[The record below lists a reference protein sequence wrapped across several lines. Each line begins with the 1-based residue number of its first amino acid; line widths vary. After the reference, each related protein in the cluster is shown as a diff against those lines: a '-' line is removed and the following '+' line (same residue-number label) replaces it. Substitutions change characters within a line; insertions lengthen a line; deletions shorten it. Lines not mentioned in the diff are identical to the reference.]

1 MRTHL
6 LPGRSLSLVLVLLAG
21 CATRQ
26 VVQFSDPQ
34 APVENPQKARIYVM
48 RDPNFWRFNLVS
60 LFRKVRVLDG
70 AVEIGSIA
78 GQRGYLSWEREPGEA
93 SLSVPGEA
101 YLGLTVE
108 KGGVYYVV
116 VHDKA
121 VGAGW
126 PPGSGRMIVE
136 LELVDAEKGRRVLA
150 RGTPPDHGAPSR
162 P

>member
-1 MRTHL
+1 MKTYRL
-6 LPGRSLSLVLVLLAG
+6 RRSSLSLVLLLLAG

-26 VVQFSDPQ
+26 LVSFPDPQ
-34 APVENPQKARIYVM
+34 AAVQDPRKSRIYVM

-60 LFRKVRVLDG
+60 LFRKIRVLDG

-78 GQRGYLSWEREPGEA
+78 GQRGCLSWEREPGDA

-108 KGGVYYVV
+108 KGSAYYVV

-150 RGTPPDHGAPSR
+150 RGTPPDHPE
-162 P
+162 